1 MTLQPVRR
9 NSGAPSRVEGPVRP
23 SAPIV
28 LVVFVLATAMAATE
42 LFSTSARAVQGV
54 KVPTE
59 GELYRLRYS
68 DELLSENDLCPVRKI
83 RLGERMPPV
92 LVNGKVI
99 GFC

>member
-1 MTLQPVRR
+1 M
-9 NSGAPSRVEGPVRP
+9 RP
-23 SAPIV
+23 AAATG
-28 LVVFVLATAMAATE
+28 LAVFALAAAIAATE
-42 LFSTSARAVQGV
+42 LLSTSAGAVEGV

-68 DELLSENDLCPVRKI
+68 DELFSENDLCPVRKI